1 MKWFFLCCL
10 VTALTGAPAYAA
22 EVYRVEK
29 VINGHTLLLSNQ
41 KTVRLIG
48 IEASAEESILFM
60 RDLVEGKG
68 VKLEYDQEK
77 EDSAGN
83 LQAYVLLIETN
94 LNATLVYA
102 GYAVPVSTPPNTT
115 HDELFAMLYLD
126 ARENQRGLWAKQ

>member
-1 MKWFFLCCL
+1 MNRICFFCL
-10 VTALTGAPAYAA
+10 VMALTGTPAYSA

-48 IEASAEESILFM
+48 IEASSEESILFV
-60 RDLVEGKG
+60 RDMVEGKG
-68 VKLEYDQEK
+68 VKLEYDRQK

-115 HDELFAMLYLD
+115 HDELFAMLYQD
-126 ARENQRGLWAKQ
+126 ARENQRGLWAK